1 MGIALSFFSKY
12 LLNLLI
18 LLLLL
23 LLIAWEKHMR
33 IHITISKH
41 SENYT
46 NGFSIVYNRIVKP
59 NGSICWQIGYHV
71 SEKLIIPL
79 DYIIYDIWLKMIY
92 FVKLDIMQGTH

>member
-46 NGFSIVYNRIVKP
+46 NGFSIVYNSIYRIVKP

-79 DYIIYDIWLKMIY
+79 DYIIYD
-92 FVKLDIMQGTH
+92 KLSLFPSE